1 MLPAGSVLPQHS
13 SCIPVRW
20 AWPAGSLCPCGGGT
34 GCHPVPPTRDSALA
48 GPDVVCRWWSAAV
61 AMSIGWLR
69 GDDAAVRSHF
79 TEVERVPKS
88 LEMSECVG
96 FIPLPNSPLL
106 LP

>member
-1 MLPAGSVLPQHS
+1 M
-13 SCIPVRW
+13 
-20 AWPAGSLCPCGGGT
+20 
-34 GCHPVPPTRDSALA
+34 
-48 GPDVVCRWWSAAV
+48 VCRWWSAAV

-88 LEMSECVG
+88 LEMSEYVG